1 MAAYSEY
8 KSLDL
13 KVTLQMQ
20 KQEDENTDMRK
31 HTHTHIRAAAA
42 TLTVS
47 GFHAAVSW
55 QCSTGVSRAELKCC
69 RLQPPLAKINRF
81 VLSYEQ

>member
-20 KQEDENTDMRK
+20 KQEDENAD
-31 HTHTHIRAAAA
+31 THIRAAAA